1 MQLSK
6 FSANAIV
13 IPKSLQLRLPIVA
26 TNQNT
31 LNCSKILTASQ
42 RKVYETD
49 EKNFKCLHFTNIY
62 LAVKGEGVYWWHNN
76 TFAKFYE
83 EPQNS

>member
-31 LNCSKILTASQ
+31 LNSNAQK
-42 RKVYETD
+42 Y
-49 EKNFKCLHFTNIY
+49 
-62 LAVKGEGVYWWHNN
+62 
-76 TFAKFYE
+76 
-83 EPQNS
+83 